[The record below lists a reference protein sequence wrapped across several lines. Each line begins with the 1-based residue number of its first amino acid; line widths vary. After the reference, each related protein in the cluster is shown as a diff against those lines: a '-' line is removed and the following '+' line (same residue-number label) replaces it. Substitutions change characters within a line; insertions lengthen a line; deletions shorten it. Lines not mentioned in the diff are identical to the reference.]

1 MHTIPKRSFKVKKEM
16 NLAKIIRHFF
26 STAIVGIEIDNKN
39 CNVVVKFYRG
49 GKNIRT
55 LTKTFKTIPGEL
67 PAQAIWFV
75 RKIYAKNPF
84 TYITTLPVSIIQGA
98 IHTNKKEEFGEYG
111 INAGEIVKKSFNDGW
126 SVYVSKEGIAE
137 TKKRF
142 LRLEAD
148 FIISPFLVLYHL
160 VKDTFQENH
169 CKLYILF
176 QRSNMTMMVTKSN
189 SGVLFGGYYALES
202 EIDSELKI
210 VQNSLNQEEEEVEG
224 ADIAA
229 DIQKE
234 LSKIGDVD
242 LENEEG
248 DDALIE
254 VLKGEG
260 EEDSEAKEESLE
272 QDSEDLGDFS
282 RVSMATKF
290 IQSAMSEFYN
300 NDLYKSEFISEIVVF
315 NPCEIA
321 EETLKQI
328 ENFTM
333 LEVKILPCNV
343 AETLVDLGFE
353 SYRFFEARGEA

>member
-1 MHTIPKRSFKVKKEM
+1 M
-16 NLAKIIRHFF
+16 NLTKIIHHFF

-49 GKNIRT
+49 GKHIRT
-55 LTKTFKTIPGEL
+55 QTKTFKTIPGEL
-67 PAQAIWFV
+67 PAQAVWFI

-84 TYITTLPVSIIQGA
+84 TYIVALSSSIIQGA
-98 IHTNKKEEFGEYG
+98 INTNRKEDFSQYG
-111 INAGEIVKKSFNDGW
+111 INADEVVKKSFSDGW

-142 LRLEAD
+142 LKLGVD

-160 VKDTFQENH
+160 AKDTFQENH

-176 QRSNMTMMVTKSN
+176 QRSNMTMIVTKSN

-210 VQNSLNQEEEEVEG
+210 VKNSFNQEEEGES
-224 ADIAA
+224 ADITK
-229 DIQKE
+229 DIQQE
-234 LSKIGDVD
+234 LSEIGDVD
-242 LENEEG
+242 LDNEEG

-254 VLKGEG
+254 ILKGDDKQ
-260 EEDSEAKEESLE
+260 EEEIKDENLE
-272 QDSEDLGDFS
+272 QDNDDLDDFS
-282 RVSMATKF
+282 RVNMATKF

-300 NDLYKSEFISEIVVF
+300 NDIYKSEFITEIVLF
-315 NPCEIA
+315 NPNNIST
-321 EETLKQI
+321 ETLKQI
-328 ENFTM
+328 QNFTM
-333 LEVKILPCNV
+333 LEVKIMPCNI

-353 SYRFFEARGEA
+353 SYQFFEARGEV

>member
-1 MHTIPKRSFKVKKEM
+1 M
-16 NLAKIIRHFF
+16 NLAKIIRSFF

-49 GKNIRT
+49 GKNTRT

-75 RKIYAKNPF
+75 RKIYAKNFF
-84 TYITTLPVSIIQGA
+84 TYVTTLSVSIVQGA
-98 IHTNKKEEFGEYG
+98 IHTNHQEEFDKYG
-111 INAGEIVKKSFNDGW
+111 INSSEIVKKSFGNGW
-126 SVYVSKEGIAE
+126 SVYVSKDGIAE
-137 TKKRF
+137 IKKRF
-142 LRLEAD
+142 LKLEVD

-160 VKDTFQENH
+160 VKNTFQENH

-176 QRSNMTMMVTKSN
+176 QRSYMTMIVTKSN

-202 EIDSELKI
+202 EIDAELKI
-210 VQNSLNQEEEEVEG
+210 VETSLNQEEEMEG
-224 ADIAA
+224 ADITA

-254 VLKGEG
+254 VLKSES

-272 QDSEDLGDFS
+272 QNSEDLGDFL
-282 RVSMATKF
+282 RVSIATKF
-290 IQSAMSEFYN
+290 IQSAMSEFYSN
-300 NDLYKSEFISEIVVF
+300 EIYKSEFISEIVVF
-315 NPCEIA
+315 NPCGIS

-333 LEVKILPCNV
+333 LEVQIIPCDV
-343 AETLVDLGFE
+343 AETLADLGFE
-353 SYRFFEARGEA
+353 SYLFFEAKGEA